1 MKARI
6 ITLLLTLFLLLTSTL
21 YFKSFS
27 KQMNLHQS
35 AIHIHHH
42 AHNGTV
48 HKHSHSHISISF
60 ADYFINVLS
69 DNRIDSFS
77 LEKRYW
83 LLSTFVPDSLKKS
96 IFRPPIA

>member
-1 MKARI
+1 
-6 ITLLLTLFLLLTSTL
+6 
-21 YFKSFS
+21 
-27 KQMNLHQS
+27 MNLHQS

-83 LLSTFVPDSLKKS
+83 F
-96 IFRPPIA
+96 